1 MQQDPMIIH
10 SLYTPT
16 PVASIL
22 FQNIQNTDNS
32 PMNNGIFMARLSV
45 FYDLIPNTQNE
56 DKPIMFNGTNSMY
69 LSVFCIT
76 NMALSVFCIYSFIVS
91 LTNLYWKRS
100 NGEKAVLSSTCNC
113 NVYGVII

>member
-1 MQQDPMIIH
+1 MQQDPIVLH

-16 PVASIL
+16 PVASIF

-45 FYDLIPNTQNE
+45 FYDLIPNTQNI
-56 DKPIMFNGTNSMY
+56 DKPSMLNGTNSMY
-69 LSVFCIT
+69 
-76 NMALSVFCIYSFIVS
+76 LSVFCIYSFIVS

-100 NGEKAVLSSTCNC
+100 NGEKAVLSSCIICNIS
-113 NVYGVII
+113 GVII